1 VEKSNS
7 IKNKYWR
14 NPFMMTRKT
23 VAVFSIGLMLLAA
36 CGREYQKPMSEQQ
49 ALDTLTS
56 VTELNSYA
64 AAKKK
69 PKPAKPAAP
78 QVSVADLQKLLI
90 QLVQEGKISVPSTP
104 AKKAASSQDIVNA
117 INAINLIFAA
127 IPQTSGS
134 LSTFTLALSLM
145 AVFAGNLQQ
154 GTLDLNTVLSLLQQ
168 SLPYVAVMAPQFV
181 PVIQAL
187 IIIIPI
193 VVTFM
198 NTMNPPTAMLP
209 SMNFSRA

>member
-23 VAVFSIGLMLLAA
+23 VAVFSIGLILLAA
-36 CGREYQKPMSEQQ
+36 CGREYQKPMSEQE

-90 QLVQEGKISVPSTP
+90 QLVQEGKIQAPSSP
-104 AKKAASSQDIVNA
+104 VKKASSQDIVNA
-117 INAINLIFAA
+117 INAINAIFAA
-127 IPQTSGS
+127 IPQTNGS

>member
-23 VAVFSIGLMLLAA
+23 VAVFSIGLILLAA

-49 ALDTLTS
+49 ALDTLSS

-69 PKPAKPAAP
+69 PKPAAP

-127 IPQTSGS
+127 IPQTNGS

>member
-23 VAVFSIGLMLLAA
+23 VAVFSIGLILLAA
-36 CGREYQKPMSEQQ
+36 CGREYQKPMTEAQ

-56 VTELNSYA
+56 VSELSSYA

-69 PKPAKPAAP
+69 PKPAAP
-78 QVSVADLQKLLI
+78 QVSVADLQKLLV
-90 QLVQEGKISVPSTP
+90 QLIQEGKIQVPAGP

-127 IPQTSGS
+127 IPQTNGS
-134 LSTFTLALSLM
+134 LSSFTLALSLM
-145 AVFAGNLQQ
+145 AMFAGNLQQ
-154 GTLDLNTVLSLLQQ
+154 GTLDLNTVLSILQQ
-168 SLPYVAVMAPQFV
+168 SLPYISVMAPQFV
-181 PVIQAL
+181 PVVQAL

-193 VVTFM
+193 VETFM
-198 NTMNPPTAMLP
+198 NTMKPPTAMLP
-209 SMNFSRA
+209 SLNFNHA